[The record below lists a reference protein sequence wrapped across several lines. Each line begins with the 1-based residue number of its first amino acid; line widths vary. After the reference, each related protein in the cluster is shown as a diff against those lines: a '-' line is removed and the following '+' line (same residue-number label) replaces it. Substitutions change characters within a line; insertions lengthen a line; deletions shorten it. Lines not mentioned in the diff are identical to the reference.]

1 MKGEFRSF
9 EAQSKQSFLRRL
21 GVMKDAFIVTD
32 ISQARSLIGRRIP
45 PPSPI
50 ACMQMGSTFIEK

>member
-9 EAQSKQSFLRRL
+9 EAQSKQSLRRL

-32 ISQARSLIGRRIP
+32 IGQARSLIGRRIP
-45 PPSPI
+45 PPHSLY
-50 ACMQMGSTFIEK
+50 AKGLNLY

>member
-9 EAQSKQSFLRRL
+9 EAQSKQSLRRL

-32 ISQARSLIGRRIP
+32 IGQARSLIGRRIP
-45 PPSPI
+45 PPPPSLY
-50 ACMQMGSTFIEK
+50 AKGLNLY